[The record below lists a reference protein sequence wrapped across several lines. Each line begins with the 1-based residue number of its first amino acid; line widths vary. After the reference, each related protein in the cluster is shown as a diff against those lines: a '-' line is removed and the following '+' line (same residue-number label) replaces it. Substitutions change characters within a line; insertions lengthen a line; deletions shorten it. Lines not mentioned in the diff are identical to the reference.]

1 MSFLK
6 AVLVTFMMFVVS
18 ASFAQPSRNR
28 VTRAITE
35 ESTVGLRGNVH
46 PMVKYAA
53 RLGSLDADTQ
63 LERVMLM
70 FRPTAEQQQKLTAL
84 LEEQQNPSSANYHKW
99 LTPTQYADQFGLS
112 TADLAKVRAWL
123 TSKGLSVVDVSSSRT
138 WIAVNGTSAQ
148 VASAFRTS
156 LQRYAAN
163 GTTFFANS
171 SDPVIPSALSGIVGE
186 IRGLNSI
193 KPKPR
198 VRMTRKVVAPHFT
211 SSISGNH
218 FLAPDDVA
226 TIYDLQSLYNNALDG
241 SGQKIVVV
249 GQTNML
255 LSDVAAFRA
264 ASGLT
269 ANAPQLI
276 LVPGSGDPGIVAGD
290 IDEAS
295 LDVEWSGAIARKA
308 NILYV
313 YSKNGVFDS
322 MIYAISNNLAPVIS
336 ISYGGCEAQYSSSDI
351 STLTS
356 LGNQANVQGQ
366 TIVGASGD
374 SGAADCDDSIASAFK
389 GLAVDI
395 PAALPSV
402 TGIGG
407 TTFNDASGTYWNS
420 SNNSLSGS
428 AISYIPEVAWND
440 TAADGALASTGGG
453 KSVKFGKPSWQ
464 IGTGVPADGGRD
476 VPDVSFSASVD
487 HDGYL
492 YCVQG
497 GCVNGYRA
505 ADQTLSVVGGTSA
518 GAPLFAGVVAI
529 LNQKTTSMQGNVNP
543 TLYSLGVSSPSIYHD
558 IVAGDNIVP
567 CTTGTPNCTTGTM
580 GYSAGIGY
588 DLVTGLGTVD
598 VGALVASWPSAAGSN
613 PNFSFTATNT
623 SLTFNRGSSATSSL
637 TVAALNGFTGTVTLS
652 CTTSA
657 ALTGTTCAVAPST
670 VTTSGTAT
678 LTVSHPST
686 TSKNVPGGNLFFS
699 LTGGVAALCLAVG
712 QQSSRRRLR
721 MLGLTLLLAVG
732 ALTLVNCG
740 GGGSSSSSNSNPGSS
755 LTAQTGTVTVTAVN
769 GALTHTVQVAVTV
782 N

>member
-1 MSFLK
+1 MSFKK
-6 AVLVTFMMFVVS
+6 AVLVAFVLFAVS

-28 VTRAITE
+28 LTRPITE

-46 PMVKYAA
+46 PMVKNAK
-53 RLGSLDADTQ
+53 RLGALDASTQ

-70 FRPTAEQQQKLTAL
+70 FRPTAEQQQKLAIL
-84 LEEQQNPSSANYHKW
+84 LEEQQNPASANYHKW
-99 LTPTQYADQFGLS
+99 LTPAQFADQFGLS
-112 TADLAKVRAWL
+112 TADLAKVRGWL

-148 VASAFRTS
+148 VASAFQTS
-156 LQRYAAN
+156 LQRYTAN

-171 SDPVIPSALSGIVGE
+171 SDPVIPAALSGIVGE

-198 VRMTRKVVAPHFT
+198 PLLTRKVVVPHFT

-226 TIYDLQSLYNNALDG
+226 TIYDMQSLYNNALDG

-264 ASGLT
+264 ASGLP
-269 ANAPQLI
+269 ANVPQLK
-276 LVPGSGDPGIVAGD
+276 LVPGSTDPGIVSGD

-308 NILYV
+308 SIIYV
-313 YSKNGVFDS
+313 FSNNGAFDS
-322 MIYAISNNLAPVIS
+322 MVYAISNNLAPVIS
-336 ISYGGCEAQYSSSDI
+336 VSYGACEAQFPSSDI
-351 STLTS
+351 STLTF
-356 LGNQANVQGQ
+356 LGQQASTQGQ
-366 TIVGASGD
+366 TIVGAAGD
-374 SGAADCDDSIASAFK
+374 SGAADCDGSVASATQ
-389 GLAVDI
+389 GLSVDI
-395 PAALPSV
+395 PAAMPTV

-407 TTFNDASGTYWNS
+407 TTFNDAGGNYWNS
-420 SNNSLSGS
+420 TNNSLSGS

-440 TAADGALASTGGG
+440 TAIDETLGSTGGG
-453 KSVKFGKPSWQ
+453 RSGKFSKPSWQ
-464 IGTGVPADGGRD
+464 VGTGVPADGARD
-476 VPDVSFSASVD
+476 VPDISFAASVD

-497 GCVNGYRA
+497 SCVNGYRA
-505 ADQTLSVVGGTSA
+505 ADQSLTVVGGTSA
-518 GAPLFAGVVAI
+518 GVPLFAGVVAI
-529 LNQKTTSMQGNVNP
+529 LNQKTTPTTQGNLNP
-543 TLYSLGVSSPSIYHD
+543 TLYSLGSTSPSVYHD
-558 IVAGDNIVP
+558 IVVGDNIVP

-580 GYSAGIGY
+580 GFSTGTGY

-598 VGALVASWPSAAGSN
+598 VGALVASWPSVGGTN
-613 PNFSFTATNT
+613 PDFSFTDTNA
-623 SLTFNRGSSATSSL
+623 SLSFARGSSATSTL

-657 ALTGTTCAVAPST
+657 TLVGTTCAVSPST
-670 VTTSGTAT
+670 VSTSGTAT

-686 TSKNVPGGNLFFS
+686 TSKNLPGSSQFFL
-699 LTGGVAALCLAVG
+699 LTGGVAALCFAVG
-712 QQSSRRRLR
+712 QRSSRRRIR
-721 MLGLTLLLAVG
+721 ILGLTLLLAVG

-740 GGGSSSSSNSNPGSS
+740 GGGGSSSSSSS
-755 LTAQTGTVTVTAVN
+755 SSTATAQTGTVTVTAIS